1 MKFLKKMDG
10 NLFPP
15 PLFCTKEMR
24 VTWQLPFENDHHYLK
39 ILIPKIQLC
48 IAVNLMS
55 LKWQI

>member
-55 LKWQI
+55 LK